1 MKNSKIFQ
9 ILSECMADEALS
21 ETKRYFNCII
31 FMVVGRPSL
40 AELLKFMWGRDWRR
54 KGKISRWFCL
64 FISRRKENCFILWF
78 LSQPLALG
86 SPIDGIHPF
95 CESIKS
101 IKKFYEEQ
109 TQTRRSI
116 GNGERL
122 DPKQN
127 QSGKGKGES
136 KNSKSRHKR
145 SLQTTLNGIYLT
157 GFGHW

>member
-9 ILSECMADEALS
+9 ILSEYMADEALS
-21 ETKRYFNCII
+21 ETKRYFNYIF

-54 KGKISRWFCL
+54 KGNVRKISWWFCL

-101 IKKFYEEQ
+101 IKRFYEEQ

-122 DPKQN
+122 DLKQN
-127 QSGKGKGES
+127 QYGKGKGD
-136 KNSKSRHKR
+136 SKSRHKR
-145 SLQTTLNGIYLT
+145 SRQL
-157 GFGHW
+157 